1 MSILAEVS
9 AMMNSEVSELI
20 NERAEDFRSMGR
32 RSKEELFGELCFC
45 LLTANTSAEMGI
57 RTQNM
62 IGLDGFLYHD
72 QEFLRDEL
80 KRIKYRFYNVRS
92 NFIVSARWIVDELPS
107 LIGSGSMEDTRE
119 YLVENVKGIGY
130 KEASHFLRNVGVFN
144 FAILDKHI
152 MRMLSEEYRF
162 EMPKAV
168 TRKEYYRNEKTIM
181 DLAGEVNLEPGI
193 FDLYMW
199 KIATGKIIK

>member
-1 MSILAEVS
+1 MPILEEVS
-9 AMMNSEVSELI
+9 KLMNSEVSHI
-20 NERAEDFRSMGR
+20 ISSRAAEFREMGK
-32 RSKEELFGELCFC
+32 RSKEEIFGELCFC

-57 RTQNM
+57 RTQNL
-62 IGLDGFLYHD
+62 IGIDGFINYD
-72 QEFLRDEL
+72 RDFLSSEL

-92 NFIVSARWIVDELPS
+92 NFIVGARWIIDELPGLLKS
-107 LIGSGSMEDTRE
+107 SDRASARE

-130 KEASHFLRNVGVFN
+130 KEASHFLRNVGVFD

-152 MRMLSEEYRF
+152 MKMLSEEYRF
-162 EMPKAV
+162 KLPKAIA
-168 TRKEYYRNEKTIM
+168 KKDYYRNEKIVV
-181 DLAGEVNLEPGI
+181 DLSGKVELAPGI

>member
-1 MSILAEVS
+1 MPILEDVS
-9 AMMNSEVSELI
+9 RLMETEVSEI
-20 NERAEDFRSMGR
+20 IDRRVEEFRAMGNR
-32 RSKEELFGELCFC
+32 GKEAIFGELCFC

-57 RTQNM
+57 RTQEL
-62 IGLDGFLYHD
+62 IGLDGFMNYDGGHLS
-72 QEFLRDEL
+72 REL

-92 NFIVSARWIVDELPS
+92 AFIVGARWIIDELPGLLKS
-107 LIGSGSMEDTRE
+107 SDREGVRE

-130 KEASHFLRNVGVFN
+130 KEASHFLRNVGVFD

-152 MRMLSEEYRF
+152 MAMLADEYNF
-162 EMPKAV
+162 ERPKAV
-168 TRKEYYRNEKTIM
+168 SRKDYYRNESIIV
-181 DLAGEVNLEPGI
+181 DLAGKLELEPGI

>member
-1 MSILAEVS
+1 MG
-9 AMMNSEVSELI
+9 SEVAGIIES
-20 NERAEDFRSMGR
+20 RARDFRRIGSGT
-32 RSKEELFGELCFC
+32 KEELFGELCFC

-57 RTQNM
+57 RTQSL
-62 IGLDGFLYHD
+62 IGIDGFINYEPQYLAK
-72 QEFLRDEL
+72 EL

-92 NFIVSARWIVDELPS
+92 EFIASARWILDELPA
-107 LIGSGSMEDTRE
+107 LLKMKDRPALRE

-130 KEASHFLRNVGVFN
+130 KEASHFLRNVGVFD

-152 MRMLSEEYRF
+152 MGMLSREYNFR
-162 EMPKAV
+162 MPKAV
-168 TRKEYYRNEKTIM
+168 SRKEYYRNEETIV
-181 DLAGEVNLEPGI
+181 DLASRVDLEPGI

>member
-1 MSILAEVS
+1 MPILEEVS
-9 AMMNSEVSELI
+9 KLMSSEVADII
-20 NERAEDFRSMGR
+20 NSRAADFSDMGN
-32 RSKEELFGELCFC
+32 RSKEEIFGELCFC

-57 RTQNM
+57 RTQKL
-62 IGLDGFLYHD
+62 IGLDGFINHD
-72 QEFLRDEL
+72 QEFLSKEL

-92 NFIVSARWIVDELPS
+92 NFIVQARWIIDELPGLLKS
-107 LIGSGSMEDTRE
+107 ADRASARE

-130 KEASHFLRNVGVFN
+130 KEASHFLRNVGVFD

-152 MRMLSEEYRF
+152 MRMLSREYNF
-162 EMPKAV
+162 EMPKSIQ
-168 TRKEYYRNEKTIM
+168 RKDYYKNEEIVVSLSGKV
-181 DLAGEVNLEPGI
+181 DLAPGI